1 MENEELAKRYD
12 VKAFPTLKYFRNG
25 KPVEYKGG
33 RSAAE
38 IAAWAYRKIEP
49 KSTTLKSTEDLE
61 KFQAKNELFT
71 LGVFKSLD
79 SEAAVAFK
87 DLADDDEVHLY
98 AITAHEEIKNKLF
111 YPRTIGD
118 KEFVIVF
125 KPFDELRAD
134 LALTGKFSTDK
145 VSNFVKYQSTPPVQ
159 EFSAATMRRIA
170 ASPIKHHVLFF
181 THKEA
186 EHHATA
192 MQVYYE
198 VSVEFRNQALFVN
211 VPSTEQQ
218 VLSYFKI
225 ESANLPAMVLIDFSD
240 TSKGMKQFPYS
251 GDLSVAEVSGFV
263 SGVLEGNLEPAPTS
277 SADEE
282 KKGEKVSPQDTL
294 GNVVVVKRDSYKEI
308 VMESDNDVLLE
319 FYAPWCGHCKN
330 LGKTFCKMFSLHSV
344 VYFVDV
350 CQSHKDS
357 LFIAVF
363 ICVKVLTVISILSY
377 LLVSIDSAC
386 LGAAGCQ
393 NEDCTTLSDG
403 CQDRPHRQRRGH
415 YGCKCGGFPHDL
427 VLPTRSEK
435 QACFVLGCERS
446 SVF

>member
-1 MENEELAKRYD
+1 MKAAEQLANAPVRIAKVDCVENEELAKRYD

-49 KSTTLKSTEDLE
+49 KSTTLKTTEELE

-79 SEAAVAFK
+79 SAAALAFK

-134 LALTGKFSTDK
+134 LALTGKFSTEK

-181 THKEA
+181 THKDA
-186 EHHATA
+186 AHHATA

-251 GDLSVAEVSGFV
+251 GDLSVAEVSAFV
-263 SGVLEGNLEPAPTS
+263 SGVLNGNLEPAPTS

-282 KKGEKVSPQDTL
+282 KKGEKVSPEDTL

-330 LGKTFCKMFSLHSV
+330 LGETLCKMFSMHSM
-344 VYFVDV
+344 VYFVY
-350 CQSHKDS
+350 
-357 LFIAVF
+357 I
-363 ICVKVLTVISILSY
+363 
-377 LLVSIDSAC
+377 
-386 LGAAGCQ
+386 
-393 NEDCTTLSDG
+393 
-403 CQDRPHRQRRGH
+403 
-415 YGCKCGGFPHDL
+415 
-427 VLPTRSEK
+427 
-435 QACFVLGCERS
+435 
-446 SVF
+446 

>member
-1 MENEELAKRYD
+1 VKAAEQLANSPVRIAKVDCVENEELAKRYE

-49 KSTTLKSTEDLE
+49 KSTTLKTTDDLE

-79 SEAAVAFK
+79 SEAAMAFK

-98 AITAHEEIKNKLF
+98 AITAQEEIKNKLF

-125 KPFDELRAD
+125 KPFDELRTD
-134 LALTGKFSTDK
+134 LALTGKFSTEK
-145 VSNFVKYQSTPPVQ
+145 VSTFVKYQSTPPVQ

-181 THKEA
+181 TDKNEP
-186 EHHATA
+186 HHATA

-218 VLSYFKI
+218 VLTYFKI
-225 ESANLPAMVLIDFSD
+225 ESTNLPAMVLIDFSD
-240 TSKGMKQFPYS
+240 TSKGMKQFPYA
-251 GDLSVAEVSGFV
+251 GDLSVTEVSAFV

-282 KKGEKVSPQDTL
+282 KKGEKVTPQDTL

-308 VMESDNDVLLE
+308 VMESDKDVLLE

-330 LGKTFCKMFSLHSV
+330 LGMIRCS
-344 VYFVDV
+344 
-350 CQSHKDS
+350 
-357 LFIAVF
+357 
-363 ICVKVLTVISILSY
+363 
-377 LLVSIDSAC
+377 
-386 LGAAGCQ
+386 
-393 NEDCTTLSDG
+393 
-403 CQDRPHRQRRGH
+403 
-415 YGCKCGGFPHDL
+415 
-427 VLPTRSEK
+427 TRSFFCMWSFDLFLFNYLCSDLFCSS
-435 QACFVLGCERS
+435 CFFSQHLCGTS
-446 SVF
+446 WAPK